1 MLLLL
6 SSLYFP
12 VYFLSLLYSSFSSY
26 SPYINIFRASR
37 ALIRVLFTDKQR
49 QGWIMMTEERLGRL
63 NVHLAAYL
71 FWF

>member
-1 MLLLL
+1 MLLVL

-12 VYFLSLLYSSFSSY
+12 VYFLCLLYPLFSSY

-37 ALIRVLFTDKQR
+37 ALIGVVFTDKQR
-49 QGWIMMTEERLGRL
+49 QGWFTMTEERLGCL
-63 NVHLAAYL
+63 NVHLAVSL